1 MPNLKL
7 IQIFESIE
15 DPREVSCNFKHPLP
29 TILFITVVCSLCGAD
44 DWELIVVQAGAMT
57 EWLSKFVDVSNG
69 IPSVR
74 TFKRVFEAL
83 SPQQLNRVLIEATSL
98 CREKK
103 NSEIISF
110 DGKTMRGTSAAE
122 RGLKAIHMLNAW
134 SHDNGICIGHV
145 KVDDK
150 SKKMALR
157 EDVSRGPATA
167 TSVRRG
173 ANARAAVGL
182 RSQSKIAAQKS
193 PEGRRGRVGT
203 HPVFEHVIW
212 RSKLSLK
219 GASRGFLRVTRSALR
234 NPRLM
239 KKRHFFRFYKIL

>member
-1 MPNLKL
+1 LFNHLTITKMISVRKQWVKL
-7 IQIFESIE
+7 NVFLSS
-15 DPREVSCNFKHPLP
+15 R
-29 TILFITVVCSLCGAD
+29 
-44 DWELIVVQAGAMT
+44 
-57 EWLSKFVDVSNG
+57 WLSD
-69 IPSVR
+69 
-74 TFKRVFEAL
+74 L
-83 SPQQLNRVLIEATSL
+83 
-98 CREKK
+98 EK
-103 NSEIISF
+103 
-110 DGKTMRGTSAAE
+110 
-122 RGLKAIHMLNAW
+122 L
-134 SHDNGICIGHV
+134 
-145 KVDDK
+145 
-150 SKKMALR
+150 ALR
-157 EDVSRGPATA
+157 EDVSRGPAIE